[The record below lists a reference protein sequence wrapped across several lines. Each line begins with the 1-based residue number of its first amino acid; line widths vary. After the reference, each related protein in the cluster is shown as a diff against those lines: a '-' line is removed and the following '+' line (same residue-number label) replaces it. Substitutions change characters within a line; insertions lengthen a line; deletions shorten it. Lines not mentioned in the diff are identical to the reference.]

1 MNEIVNQIE
10 YELKEFLEM
19 FQSIEEIIRPKKLI
33 DEISLLEKQLAE
45 DTEIWNDPKK
55 AGNLNRDLTRLKQNL
70 EQYDELSHSREEIL
84 FSLELFRESED
95 SSLTEEIQNSY
106 TSFQVLLKKAN
117 LKFLLNGEFDS
128 RSAILTIHP
137 GAGGTE
143 SCDWASMLYRM
154 YQRWAEQMGF
164 KLKELDFQPGDVAG
178 VKSTT
183 FIVNGD
189 YAYGYLRGESGV
201 HRLVRISPFD
211 SSSRRHTSFASVDV
225 APEIDDEIE
234 IDIQDKELRID
245 TYCSSGAGGQSVNTT
260 YSAVRITHIPTNLVV
275 TCQNER
281 SQLSNKQTAMKIL
294 KSRLFQLELRKREE
308 DAMKNQ
314 MEKMEIGWGCQIRS
328 YVLHPYQM
336 VKDHRTNFESSGSD
350 KVLDGELE
358 DFMFEYLKWS
368 SSYSNRA

>member
-1 MNEIVNQIE
+1 ME
-10 YELKEFLEM
+10 
-19 FQSIEEIIRPKKLI
+19 FQSAQDSFWQENNDHRTVVLKRIAEIK
-33 DEISLLEKQLAE
+33 SLLEKWETILSHQN
-45 DTEIWNDPKK
+45 DTESAIELLEVEDDKDLKKEVVDLLSCNDV
-55 AGNLNRDLTRLKQNL
+55 NIQ
-70 EQYDELSHSREEIL
+70 
-84 FSLELFRESED
+84 SLELDR
-95 SSLTEEIQNSY
+95 
-106 TSFQVLLKKAN
+106 LLGGPQDKN
-117 LKFLLNGEFDS
+117 N
-128 RSAILTIHP
+128 AILTINS

-143 SCDWASMLYRM
+143 SMDWAEMLYRM
-154 YQRWAEQMGF
+154 YKRWAESY
-164 KLKELDFQPGDVAG
+164 KYKVSVLDFQAGDEAG
-178 VKSTT
+178 IKSMTMSIEGEYT
-183 FIVNGD
+183 
-189 YAYGYLRGESGV
+189 YGKLKAEVGV

-314 MEKMEIGWGCQIRS
+314 MEKMEIGWGSQIRS